1 MRYVRLGRSGL
12 KVSVVSLGS
21 WLTLGNTVDQ
31 AATDRLVAHARE
43 LGVNLFDTA
52 DVYARGDGELALG
65 KAIGS
70 LRREHLVLASKCFF
84 PMSDDV
90 NDRGLS
96 RKHVVESLHASLR
109 RLGTDYLDLY
119 QCHRHD
125 PDTPIEETAAAMA
138 DLIRQGK
145 ILYWG
150 VSQWPAWAIA
160 AVVAWCRSH
169 GLPAPIS
176 NQPVYNLFDRDIETE
191 VMPVGAEHGVGQI
204 VYSPLAQGVLTG
216 KYVDGVAPGADT
228 RAGNAKANQFIARYL
243 TPERHAQVAGLR
255 KLAIRTGRTC
265 GQLALA
271 FCLARKEVASVIV
284 GSTRLTQLEEN
295 VAAADASLA
304 PDVLADLDR
313 LFPV

>member
-31 AATDRLVAHARE
+31 AGTDRLVARARE

-52 DVYARGDGELALG
+52 DVYARGAGEVALG
-65 KAIGS
+65 KA
-70 LRREHLVLASKCFF
+70 LRNTRREHVVIASKCFF

-109 RLGTDYLDLY
+109 RLGVEYLDLY
-119 QCHRHD
+119 QCHRFD
-125 PDTPIEETAAAMA
+125 PEVSFEETAMAMG

-145 ILYWG
+145 VLYWG

-160 AVVAWCRSH
+160 AVVTWCRAQ

-176 NQPVYNLFDRDIETE
+176 NQPLYNLFDRGIEAE
-191 VMPVGAEHGVGQI
+191 VLPVSAEHGVGQI
-204 VYSPLAQGVLTG
+204 VYSPLAQGVLSG
-216 KYVDGVAPGADT
+216 KYGEGVAPGADT
-228 RAGNAKANQFIARYL
+228 RAGNSEVNQFIGRYL
-243 TPERHAQVAGLR
+243 TPKRLSMVEGLKELASEIPATPVQV
-255 KLAIRTGRTC
+255 
-265 GQLALA
+265 ALA
-271 FCLARKEVASVIV
+271 FCLARREVASVIV
-284 GSTRLTQLEEN
+284 GATSAAQLEEN
-295 VAAADASLA
+295 VAAVALTLSERELA
-304 PDVLADLDR
+304 RLDG
-313 LFPV
+313 LFPA